1 MVFTIEEYPSS
12 FPHPSQ
18 WAACSSA
25 VVASAMSLSVRF
37 DLHLL
42 SRRGIMLRLLLLGD
56 DFSDTL
62 SFLTLELNE
71 NLLLKLELRLVG
83 LGGALL
89 YVPDFVL
96 AKDIVEER
104 RIVLSP

>member
-1 MVFTIEEYPSS
+1 
-12 FPHPSQ
+12 
-18 WAACSSA
+18 
-25 VVASAMSLSVRF
+25 
-37 DLHLL
+37 
-42 SRRGIMLRLLLLGD
+42 MLRLLLLGD

-96 AKDIVEER
+96 AKDIVE
-104 RIVLSP
+104 